1 MKSNLDLVSFLFCC
15 NLLSFS
21 FFFQFLA
28 LVLIFLFSFILLCI
42 SYFLIPHHN
51 GLTNILR
58 FYPRFSCSNILCL
71 YFLLFA
77 STLSYFVLFSFK
89 INFVLYLMADALKAS
104 LFPSSSPSLSI
115 SFVLAL
121 FSLILAQSSP
131 LFILNFD
138 YFMFQSLDLSVVTVP
153 INSLKVCRFLWSPLN
168 SGNFPI
174 VLLTFLIP
182 YY

>member
-42 SYFLIPHHN
+42 NYFLIPHHN

-89 INFVLYLMADALKAS
+89 INFVLYLMADAFESIFIS
-104 LFPSSSPSLSI
+104 LFFSLSFYFFCSSSLHPDFSSVFTVVYLKFRLLYVLVVRPLSGDCTYQFSQSLSI
-115 SFVLAL
+115 SLVRSKF
-121 FSLILAQSSP
+121 
-131 LFILNFD
+131 
-138 YFMFQSLDLSVVTVP
+138 
-153 INSLKVCRFLWSPLN
+153 R
-168 SGNFPI
+168 
-174 VLLTFLIP
+174 
-182 YY
+182 